1 MNNLS
6 RIRCGVALA
15 LSLGVL
21 PAAAQDTA
29 VDLPEDTGAEDTP
42 ETPAGAPQVE
52 VEVTPGTT
60 QTTTTYTP
68 YGFPAPGT
76 DINSNLPSGSRPIT
90 AGASTGDSFDLN
102 RTATETLRGA
112 ENSDAILSTRARGGL
127 PDTHTVKKGDTLW
140 DLSDQY
146 YKNPYKWPEVW
157 SFNPQIQNPN
167 WIYPGDQVRMRPGGG
182 TSPYDLMEG
191 GSDLG
196 GARVPSGTV
205 FLRNQ
210 GYIGDP
216 KRDTWGM
223 VVGAF
228 EDQELLS
235 FGNHIYMILR
245 PGVEVR
251 KDQRLTVFRRV
262 RKPRKAPGAR
272 QPAGE
277 IVKVIGTVK
286 IDSFDQ
292 ETRVARGKLIESL
305 DLIERGASVGPVGR
319 KFDIVAPV
327 RSEVDVWATILDS
340 FYPRVFYGRYQ
351 VAFIDKGSE
360 DGLVPGNRLFAVRRG
375 DQWRKT
381 KVITKK
387 IGKRRMVVDVP
398 EWVRHEPI
406 PFEGEDEDFP
416 EEVVGELR
424 VIRTQKYTSLC
435 VVIQSSYEMEIGEKL
450 VARKGY

>member
-1 MNNLS
+1 MNRAS
-6 RIRCGVALA
+6 RIRWSVGLV
-15 LSLGVL
+15 LSLLVL
-21 PAAAQDTA
+21 PAAAQDPA
-29 VDLPEDTGAEDTP
+29 VDLPADAPADVP

-52 VEVTPGTT
+52 VEVTPGTAE
-60 QTTTTYTP
+60 TTTTYTP

-76 DINSNLPSGSRPIT
+76 DVNSNLPSGSRPLS
-90 AGASTGDSFDLN
+90 AGSASGDTFDLN
-102 RTATETLRGA
+102 QASPETLRGR
-112 ENSDAILSTRARGGL
+112 EGSDAILSRGRGGL

-140 DLSDQY
+140 ELSDEY

-157 SFNPQIQNPN
+157 SYNPQIQNPH
-167 WIYPGDQVRMRPGGG
+167 WIYPGDQVRMRPRGG
-182 TSPYDLMEG
+182 TSQYDLMEG
-191 GSDLG
+191 GGLDV

-216 KRDTWGM
+216 KNDTWGM
-223 VVGAF
+223 VVGGL
-228 EDQELLS
+228 EDQELFS
-235 FGNHIYMILR
+235 FGSHIYMILR
-245 PGVEVR
+245 PGVEVH
-251 KDQRLTVFRRV
+251 KDQRLTLFRRV
-262 RKPRKAPGAR
+262 REPRKAPGAR

-286 IDSFDQ
+286 IDSFDK
-292 ETRVARGKLIESL
+292 ETRVARGKVTESL
-305 DLIERGASVGPVGR
+305 DLVERGASVGPVGR

-327 RSEVDVWATILDS
+327 RSEVDVWATVLDS

-360 DGLVPGNRLFAVRRG
+360 DGLIAGNRLFAIRRG

-381 KVITKK
+381 KVITKR

-406 PFEGEDEDFP
+406 PFEGEEEDFP

-435 VVIQSSYEMEIGEKL
+435 VVIESKYEMEIGEKL

>member
-1 MNNLS
+1 MNRTS
-6 RIRCGVALA
+6 RIRWGVGLV
-15 LSLGVL
+15 LSLLVL

-29 VDLPEDTGAEDTP
+29 VDLPADAADDVP

-68 YGFPAPGT
+68 YGLPAPGT
-76 DINSNLPSGSRPIT
+76 DVNANLPSSSRPVT
-90 AGASTGDSFDLN
+90 AGAGTGDSFDLN
-102 RTATETLRGA
+102 RVPAETMRGN
-112 ENSDAILSTRARGGL
+112 ENSDPILTQERSGL

-140 DLSDQY
+140 ELSDQY
-146 YKNPYKWPEVW
+146 YRNPYKWPEVW
-157 SFNPQIQNPN
+157 SYNPQIQNPH
-167 WIYPGDQVRMRPGGG
+167 WIYPGDQVRMRPRGGA
-182 TSPYDLMEG
+182 SQYDLMEG
-191 GSDLG
+191 GLDLG
-196 GARVPSGTV
+196 AGVPSGTV

-216 KRDTWGM
+216 KNDTWGM

-228 EDQELLS
+228 EDQELFS

-245 PGVEVR
+245 PGAKVQ
-251 KDQRLTVFRRV
+251 KGQRLTLFRRV

-286 IDSFDQ
+286 IDSFDP
-292 ETRVARGKLIESL
+292 ETRVARGKVIESL
-305 DLIERGASVGPVGR
+305 DLVERGASVGPVGR

-340 FYPRVFYGRYQ
+340 FYPRVFYGRHQ

-360 DGLVPGNRLFAVRRG
+360 DGLVAGNRLFAIRRG

-381 KVITKK
+381 KVITKR

-398 EWVRHEPI
+398 EWVRHEPV
-406 PFEGEDEDFP
+406 PFEGSEEDFP

-424 VIRTQKYTSLC
+424 VIRTQKYSSLC
-435 VVIQSSYEMEIGEKL
+435 VVIRSKYEMEIGEKL
-450 VARKGY
+450 VVRKGY